1 MSLSAPL
8 CDGEVRLEP
17 LGEGH
22 REGLRQACA
31 EDPDI
36 WSIYPTSF
44 VGDAFDPNFD
54 ACLEGRNTAAF
65 AVFDGDQLVGMTS
78 YLGIDEANRSLEI
91 GRTYIAP
98 SVRGTDF
105 NRRMKRLLLDRAFGQ
120 GFVRVELRVDTRN
133 TRSIAAVRKLG
144 AVHEGTLRRNRIT
157 WTGFV
162 RDTAI
167 YAILADEWLAGG
179 A

>member
-8 CDGEVRLEP
+8 RDGEVRLES

-31 EDPDI
+31 EDPGI
-36 WSIYPTSF
+36 WSIYPISF

-54 ACLEGRNTAAF
+54 ACLAGRNAAAF
-65 AVFDGDQLVGMTS
+65 AVFHGDRLVGMTS

-98 SVRGTDF
+98 TVRGTDF
-105 NRRMKRLLLDRAFGQ
+105 NRRMKRLMLDRAFAE
-120 GFVRVELRVDTRN
+120 GFARVELRVDTRN
-133 TRSIAAVRKLG
+133 TRSIAAVEKLG
-144 AVHEGTLRRNRIT
+144 AVHEGTLRRNRVT

-167 YAILADEWLAGG
+167 YAILADEWSARG